1 MKDLARW
8 LKATADPTRLRMLD
22 LLCRH
27 GELCVC
33 DLQNVLEIS
42 QSSASRHLRTLRE
55 AGLVTDRRRGMWID
69 YALAAQD
76 DAQRRR
82 LMDELLADADAQG
95 ERAELDRRLDDWL
108 ATKLVD
114 GPTR

>member
-1 MKDLARW
+1 
-8 LKATADPTRLRMLD
+8 
-22 LLCRH
+22 
-27 GELCVC
+27 
-33 DLQNVLEIS
+33 
-42 QSSASRHLRTLRE
+42 
-55 AGLVTDRRRGMWID
+55 MWID